1 MALYSFSNTPSK
13 RPILLYRRTDR
24 ILDESKPSAIEVHM
38 QVHLP
43 RHSFGLESSDVL
55 LSVLIELPPADA
67 PLATDGSSGGVV
79 GADQPLP
86 HLLLVHLDVVRQVR
100 CRGKPLNAALLQVTF
115 EPFLQDHSSLLTSDV
130 AKKDSLTTNFFS
142 KLTRRRSA
150 ILACFSLYL

>member
-67 PLATDGSSGGVV
+67 SLSTDGSSGGVV

-86 HLLLVHLDVVRQVR
+86 HLLLVQLDVVRQVS
-100 CRGKPLNAALLQVTF
+100 CRGKLLDTALFQVAF
-115 EPFLQDHSSLLTSDV
+115 EPFLQKLQISPPLLM
-130 AKKDSLTTNFFS
+130 
-142 KLTRRRSA
+142 
-150 ILACFSLYL
+150 